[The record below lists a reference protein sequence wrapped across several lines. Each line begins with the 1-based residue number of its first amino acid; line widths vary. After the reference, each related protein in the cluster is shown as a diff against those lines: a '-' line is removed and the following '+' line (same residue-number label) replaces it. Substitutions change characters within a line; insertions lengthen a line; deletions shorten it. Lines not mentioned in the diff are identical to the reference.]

1 MEVRM
6 AKKSVKFTLTAEQD
20 STLRMWVGGHKTEQR
35 YGRRAQVILGS
46 ADGLTLKEICA
57 RSGLTE
63 TNVLKWRRRFLEEGL
78 DGLKDKARVGRPPTI
93 TPWERANVMRLACE
107 KPLNGASSWSV
118 RELARVSGV
127 SATSVHRI
135 LSEAS
140 IKPHKTHYWCG
151 KSPDPEFAPKQ
162 AAIIGLYMDPTG
174 ECIGFERGRKISY
187 SSFGQDTTGVAART
201 PKNLKDSRRRIPD
214 TALRVCLPPWPCTK
228 EPSKPNAWTKT
239 AGMSFLLSLNDCI
252 ETIPAKSFT
261 LFADNLPLHKHPD
274 VMDWV
279 SRRKRLTLH
288 FTPTYAS
295 WLNQIEIWFNIFA
308 RDVVK
313 GGVWHSKKDLVNQI
327 MNYVKCYNR
336 DRAHPFTWT
345 YTGKVLV
352 E

>member
-162 AAIIGLYMDPTG
+162 AAIIGLYMDPPENALVLSVDEKSHIQALDRTQPVLPLVPEKPKRLTATYTRHG
-174 ECIGFERGRKISY
+174 
-187 SSFGQDTTGVAART
+187 TTCLLAALAVHEGTVQAKCVDQNSRHEFLAF
-201 PKNLKDSRRRIPD
+201 LKRLYRNNPG
-214 TALRVCLPPWPCTK
+214 K
-228 EPSKPNAWTKT
+228 E
-239 AGMSFLLSLNDCI
+239 LHI
-252 ETIPAKSFT
+252 I
-261 LFADNLPLHKHPD
+261 ADNLPLHKHPD